1 MARNKGMF
9 QFAANFEIKNA
20 AALDPRMVVATKSEL
35 YNKNTWPNDGN
46 TVYLYNGLV
55 VAVTEENELYMLIDS
70 VNFSS
75 ESSWKRM
82 SVNIDEAVIV
92 EDSLTSSSTKTALSA
107 NQGKV
112 LKDMINAI
120 PKYSIE
126 KVDKGYKLVNVAG
139 GNALGD
145 LITFS
150 DIIVKSGSV
159 INTGK
164 EIIIR
169 LVLSNNDTI
178 DIPATALVDVY
189 KPNDVYIN
197 ITSDNKIGLNFE
209 KLRTDLSIPVDLSED
224 VAKLTAVIGT
234 STKGLVKDVK
244 DNTTRIGI
252 LESDIVNKVDLSVFS
267 AFQATLL
274 QTVSNLEVLE
284 KTVDDNVTRL
294 GNIENKVDVESVS
307 GAILEAISS
316 FKIKGLIADKNI
328 VITET
333 EDSGIFKIGL
343 SNLTASDVLYEE
355 GVTLKA
361 KIDELSEIKSVGIT
375 SGVGITIDTSNV
387 KPIINVKIKEGST
400 VVADDEGLDII
411 WREFKK

>member
-55 VAVTEENELYMLIDS
+55 VAVTEENELYMLTDS

-82 SVNIDEAVIV
+82 SVNIDEAVVI
-92 EDSLTSSSTKTALSA
+92 EDSLTSSSTQTALSA
-107 NQGKV
+107 KQGKV
-112 LKDMINAI
+112 LKEMINAI

-159 INTGK
+159 VNTGK

-178 DIPATALVDVY
+178 DIPATALIDAY
-189 KPNDVYIN
+189 KPNDAYIN
-197 ITSDNKIGLNFE
+197 ITSDNKIGLNFA
-209 KLRTDLSIPVDLSED
+209 KLRTDLSIPADLSED
-224 VAKLTAVIGT
+224 VAKLTAAIGT
-234 STKGLVKDVK
+234 STKGLVKDVE

-252 LESDIVNKVDLSVFS
+252 LESEIVNKIDSSVFS
-267 AFQATLL
+267 TFQATLL
-274 QTVSNLEVLE
+274 QTVSDLEVLE
-284 KTVDDNVTRL
+284 KIVDDNVTRL

-307 GAILEAISS
+307 GAILEAISP
-316 FKIKGLIADKNI
+316 FTIKGLVADKNI
-328 VITET
+328 VIAET

-343 SNLTASDVLYEE
+343 SDLTASDVFYEE
-355 GVTLKA
+355 GITLKA

-375 SGVGITIDTSNV
+375 SGVGISIDTSNV

-400 VVADDEGLDII
+400 VIADNEGLDII
-411 WREFKK
+411 WREFKN

>member
-1 MARNKGMF
+1 
-9 QFAANFEIKNA
+9 
-20 AALDPRMVVATKSEL
+20 
-35 YNKNTWPNDGN
+35 
-46 TVYLYNGLV
+46 LYNGLV
-55 VAVTEENELYMLIDS
+55 VAVTEENELYMLTDS

-82 SVNIDEAVIV
+82 SVNIDEAVII

-267 AFQATLL
+267 TFQATLL
-274 QTVSNLEVLE
+274 QTVSDLEVLE
-284 KTVDDNVTRL
+284 KTVDDNITRL

-307 GAILEAISS
+307 GAILEAIST
-316 FKIKGLIADKNI
+316 FKVKGLIADKNI

-355 GVTLKA
+355 GVTLKV

-411 WREFKK
+411 

>member
-55 VAVTEENELYMLIDS
+55 VAVTEENELYMLTDS

-82 SVNIDEAVIV
+82 SVNIDEAVII

-267 AFQATLL
+267 TFQATLL
-274 QTVSNLEVLE
+274 QTVSDLEVLE
-284 KTVDDNVTRL
+284 KTVDDNITRL

-307 GAILEAISS
+307 GAILEAIST
-316 FKIKGLIADKNI
+316 FKVKGLIADKNI

-355 GVTLKA
+355 GVTLKV